1 MEKAAPVSAL
11 FEFEAPKFSR
21 NLIRIEMERRAS
33 RKFKLG
39 FFFFFGAF
47 VNLKKKKE
55 RREREKKQKY

>member
-39 FFFFFGAF
+39 FFFFS
-47 VNLKKKKE
+47 VRLLILKKKE
-55 RREREKKQKY
+55 RREREKKQKN

>member
-1 MEKAAPVSAL
+1 MEKAAPVSAI

-39 FFFFFGAF
+39 FFFFFC
-47 VNLKKKKE
+47 VCVLI
-55 RREREKKQKY
+55 